1 MTSNDNQQYITV
13 ELYNAGN
20 DRLERRIIQLG
31 EKLDVASRENK
42 SEFQTVRAEIQAV
55 RENTIANGAKIDAY
69 RDFTGI
75 WFTVIAV
82 VIALV
87 GLFAPLLRDIY
98 KDAKQSKRIDDIR
111 EIARDVMREEIR
123 EAVRENMRAAGV
135 TGK

>member
-31 EKLDVASRENK
+31 EKLDISSHENK
-42 SEFQTVRAEIQAV
+42 SDFQSVRAEIQAV

-82 VIALV
+82 IVAFV
-87 GLFAPLLRDIY
+87 GMVAPLLRDLY
-98 KDAKQSKRIDDIR
+98 KDSRMSKRQENLTEEKVQAMIDSA
-111 EIARDVMREEIR
+111 IAKALSNIGTV
-123 EAVRENMRAAGV
+123 
-135 TGK
+135 GK

>member
-1 MTSNDNQQYITV
+1 MTSNDNQQYITIDIFRSTIGDLRT
-13 ELYNAGN
+13 EILSGFSEA
-20 DRLERRIIQLG
+20 R
-31 EKLDVASRENK
+31 KENK
-42 SEFQTVRAEIQAV
+42 ELRAEIQTV
-55 RENTIANGAKIDAY
+55 RENTITNGAKIDAY

-111 EIARDVMREEIR
+111 EIAREVMREEIR

>member
-13 ELYNAGN
+13 EIFRSA
-20 DRLERRIIQLG
+20 IG
-31 EKLDVASRENK
+31 ELRTEILSGFSEARKENK
-42 SEFQTVRAEIQAV
+42 ELRTEIQTV
-55 RENTIANGAKIDAY
+55 RENTITNGAKIDAY

-98 KDAKQSKRIDDIR
+98 KDAKQSKRIDDMK
-111 EIARDVMREEIR
+111 EIAREVMREEIR
-123 EAVRENMRAAGV
+123 EAVHESIRASGV
-135 TGK
+135 LGK

>member
-13 ELYNAGN
+13 EIYNAGN
-20 DRLERRIIQLG
+20 DKLERRIIQLG
-31 EKLDVASRENK
+31 EKLEAFSREVK

-82 VIALV
+82 IVAFV
-87 GLFAPLLRDIY
+87 GLAAPLLRDLY
-98 KDAKQSKRIDDIR
+98 KDSRKAKEQEHLTEEKVQAMIDKAIVK
-111 EIARDVMREEIR
+111 VMNH
-123 EAVRENMRAAGV
+123 VGTV
-135 TGK
+135 GK

>member
-20 DRLERRIIQLG
+20 DKLERRIIQLG

-42 SEFQTVRAEIQAV
+42 SEFQTVRAEIQTV

>member
-98 KDAKQSKRIDDIR
+98 KDAKQSKRIDDMR
-111 EIARDVMREEIR
+111 EIAREVMREEIH
-123 EAVRENMRAAGV
+123 EAIRENMRTSGV
-135 TGK
+135 IGK

>member
-20 DRLERRIIQLG
+20 DKLERRIIQLG